1 MLQNAAEARKLH
13 SIQWKTARA
22 RRELVTA
29 AETTSRVAMALP
41 ASDIRYI
48 GCYSMWLD
56 PVDRHPAAMAS
67 PKLV

>member
-13 SIQWKTARA
+13 SIQWRTAGA
-22 RRELVTA
+22 RRQLVTA
-29 AETTSRVAMALP
+29 AEETSRVAMALP
-41 ASDIRYI
+41 ASNV

-56 PVDRHPAAMAS
+56 PVDRHFSAVVS